1 MRFDG
6 TWMNQN
12 GSTVTLHVAADGAVT
27 GLFRSGKGRV
37 AADQH
42 YAVTGRC
49 NGDLLAFQVDWQD
62 EDANLHAITSFT
74 GRGVVDENGDETLH
88 TMWVLARQYEDV
100 KGFRPTE
107 AWNAFLTNA
116 DIWVRQPSR

>member
-1 MRFDG
+1 MQFDG

-12 GSTVTLHVAADGAVT
+12 GSSVTLHVAADGAVT
-27 GLFRSGKGRV
+27 GHFRSGKGRV

-42 YAVTGRC
+42 YALTGRC

-74 GRGVVDENGDETLH
+74 GRGVVDESGRETLH
-88 TMWVLARQYEDV
+88 TVWVLARQYEDV

-116 DIWVRQPSR
+116 DVWERQA